1 MLNRSESLKGGV
13 RRQNKKNDGHIS
25 YITGHYIKH
34 MDGVDLLDSLI
45 GFWYHTIFG
54 HLIDIVVINENLCCG
69 IRLRRKPSNI
79 EQEPIAKKS
88 VPGKKYQPVQ
98 R

>member
-1 MLNRSESLKGGV
+1 MNV
-13 RRQNKKNDGHIS
+13 
-25 YITGHYIKH
+25 TGHYIKH
-34 MDGVDLLDSLI
+34 MEGVGLLDSLI

-79 EQEPIAKKS
+79 EQEPIAKKVCARKEIS
-88 VPGKKYQPVQ
+88 AREKMK
-98 R
+98 